1 MLELQKIILDLQRDV
16 KRVSSAIS
24 PLGAETMVA
33 KHNKANPKS
42 PWKLN
47 KIDPSQPASLHNLTD
62 INNDGIPDVIIS
74 NANNYPMYVNGYT
87 TKRSD
92 YPIRL
97 NYYNEYPTRKSRK
110 GYPISEYKKDI
121 WNPEYVDSGDDFKAY
136 GNVDFSFPNQL
147 KGYNIK
153 GYSVKEPK
161 RMSSYSRYR
170 KFVVG
175 PIVDKLINQLSN
187 NHVFI
192 PKAYKLQLLASAT
205 ARTWENNLDTL
216 FYQKYN
222 ATTKDAQ
229 TKIKKQFKDE
239 IDNWVS
245 ELISRIQNEDDDL
258 IEQIGSDLG
267 HALHDVAQEFEEN
280 QGINLREV
288 YLAEKQAEQLN
299 KIQAQAIYSS
309 LMKKKN
315 D

>member
-1 MLELQKIILDLQRDV
+1 
-16 KRVSSAIS
+16 
-24 PLGAETMVA
+24 
-33 KHNKANPKS
+33 
-42 PWKLN
+42 
-47 KIDPSQPASLHNLTD
+47 
-62 INNDGIPDVIIS
+62 
-74 NANNYPMYVNGYT
+74 
-87 TKRSD
+87 
-92 YPIRL
+92 
-97 NYYNEYPTRKSRK
+97 
-110 GYPISEYKKDI
+110 
-121 WNPEYVDSGDDFKAY
+121 
-136 GNVDFSFPNQL
+136 
-147 KGYNIK
+147 
-153 GYSVKEPK
+153 
-161 RMSSYSRYR
+161 MSSYSRYR

-175 PIVDKLINQLSN
+175 PIVDNLIKQLSN

-245 ELISRIQNEDDDL
+245 ELISRFQNEDDDL